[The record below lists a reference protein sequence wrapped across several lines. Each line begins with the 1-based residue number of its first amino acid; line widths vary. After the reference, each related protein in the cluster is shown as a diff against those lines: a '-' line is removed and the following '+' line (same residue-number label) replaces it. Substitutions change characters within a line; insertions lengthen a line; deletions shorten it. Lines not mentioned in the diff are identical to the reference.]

1 MFVLTVLLEAGK
13 SLVLYLQLRL
23 KQNPLTYGRNAQSET
38 SINHDRS
45 AIFSALLIPTSVAQI
60 KRQRSVR
67 RGRVLQKCAQP
78 NTTPYHCFNS
88 AASLTLTPLGS
99 KSLHIRPPQISIIDN
114 EYLPTRY
121 LRTGSLPQNRI
132 TISEQDSYLRTGSL
146 SQNRIAISEQDIY
159 IRTGS
164 LSQNRIT
171 FSEQDRYLRTRSYI
185 TFHLT

>member
-67 RGRVLQKCAQP
+67 RGRVL
-78 NTTPYHCFNS
+78 
-88 AASLTLTPLGS
+88 
-99 KSLHIRPPQISIIDN
+99 
-114 EYLPTRY
+114 
-121 LRTGSLPQNRI
+121 
-132 TISEQDSYLRTGSL
+132 
-146 SQNRIAISEQDIY
+146 
-159 IRTGS
+159 
-164 LSQNRIT
+164 
-171 FSEQDRYLRTRSYI
+171 
-185 TFHLT
+185 